1 MSVLSYQP
9 VAGEH
14 YQDVPVASLRGEAA
28 QRAAAGQR
36 LMTMVGRDAGD
47 RIELLAAFDAGRQI
61 EVLRSAVPLADLR
74 YPALTPVLPAA
85 AWYEREL
92 AEMLGLQPEGH
103 PDLRPLLL
111 PPDWPAD
118 VFPLRKQV
126 ARQQRPAAQPQ
137 PRSSLR
143 VEGTG
148 VFTIPYGPVRS
159 GIFETTQFV
168 VATAGEDV
176 LHVDMQPGYKH
187 RGVEKQFEQLTLP
200 RAVLL
205 AEQVSGT
212 GTIAHSMAFCQ
223 AVERALGLAV
233 PPAARWLRVLA
244 AELERLYNHYDVIA
258 RLCDDASQ
266 SIAQAQFATL
276 KEEVLRCNA
285 RISGSR
291 FLRGV
296 NCLGGVRQRPDPA
309 ALTGLR
315 RDLDALRRRS
325 DDRLALLV
333 QTNSFIDRLIGTAVL
348 STQLA
353 EQFAALGPV
362 ARASG
367 LERDCRAERPYAA
380 YDHGDWDV
388 ATGPAG
394 DAMERLRVRIL
405 EIGQSFSLI
414 AQALE
419 AMPAGPLAAML
430 PATWPEGAA
439 AFGWAESARGEV
451 LYWVHLGA
459 DGRIERCKV
468 RSPSFVN
475 WPLCTRAIA
484 GNVLTDFGFAE
495 HSFGLTQAGCDL

>member
-14 YQDVPVASLRGEAA
+14 YQDVQATSLRSAVE
-28 QRAAAGQR
+28 QRVAAGQR
-36 LMTMVGRDAGD
+36 LMTMVGCDAGD
-47 RIELLAAFDAGRQI
+47 SIELLVAFDAGQQI
-61 EVLRSAVPLADLR
+61 EVLRSAVPTADPR
-74 YPALTPVLPAA
+74 YPSLTSVVPAA

-92 AEMLGLQPEGH
+92 AELLGLQPEGH

-111 PPDWPAD
+111 PPDWPAG
-118 VFPLRKQV
+118 VFPLRKSFSWE
-126 ARQQRPAAQPQ
+126 QRPVAP
-137 PRSSLR
+137 PRPR
-143 VEGTG
+143 RTVPVVGAG

-159 GIFETTQFV
+159 GIFETAQFV

-187 RGVEKQFEQLTLP
+187 RGVEKQFEQVTLP
-200 RAVLL
+200 RAVDL

-223 AVERALGLAV
+223 AVERAVGLTV
-233 PPAARWLRVLA
+233 PPTARWLRVLA

-266 SIAQAQFATL
+266 SIAQAQFATF
-276 KEEVLRCNA
+276 KEEVLRINA

-291 FLRGV
+291 FLRGI
-296 NCLGGVRQRPDPA
+296 NQIGGVRQRPGRE
-309 ALTGLR
+309 ALAGLR

-367 LERDCRAERPYAA
+367 LERDCRADRPYAA
-380 YDHGDWDV
+380 YDHCDWEV

-419 AMPAGPLAAML
+419 ATPAGPLASML

-451 LYWVHLGA
+451 LYWVRLGPA
-459 DGRIERCKV
+459 GEIDRCKV

-475 WPLCTRAIA
+475 WPLFTRAIA

>member
-14 YQDVPVASLRGEAA
+14 YQDVPAAALRSAA
-28 QRAAAGQR
+28 EQRAAAGQR

-47 RIELLAAFDAGRQI
+47 SIELLTAFDAGRQI
-61 EVLRSAVPLADLR
+61 EVLRSAVPMADPR

-85 AWYEREL
+85 GWYEREL
-92 AEMLGLQPEGH
+92 AELLGVQPEGH
-103 PDLRPLLL
+103 PDLRTLLL
-111 PPDWPAD
+111 PPDWPPN

-126 ARQQRPAAQPQ
+126 SREERLAFQPL
-137 PRSSLR
+137 PRSSVR
-143 VEGTG
+143 VEGSG

-159 GIFETTQFV
+159 GIFETAQFV

-266 SIAQAQFATL
+266 SIAQAQFAAL
-276 KEEVLRCNA
+276 KEDVLRCNA
-285 RISGSR
+285 RTSGSR

-296 NCLGGVRQRPDPA
+296 NCLGGVRQRPDRE
-309 ALTGLR
+309 ALTTLR
-315 RDLDALRRRS
+315 RDLDALQRRS

-367 LERDCRAERPYAA
+367 LNNDCRVERPYAA
-380 YDHGDWDV
+380 YDHCDWEV

-394 DAMERLRVRIL
+394 DAMERLRVRML

-414 AQALE
+414 AQVLE
-419 AMPAGPLAAML
+419 ALPAGPLATSLPPEL
-430 PATWPEGAA
+430 PAGA

-451 LYWVHLGA
+451 LYWVHLGT

-475 WPLCTRAIA
+475 WPLFTRAIA